1 MKNLIKVF
9 LILICV
15 TYSFSS
21 CITNKELDYLQ
32 DIKLKYPELVMHPE
46 EYKIIPGDQLSIVV
60 YTLDEET
67 RMLFSSYTPRFSGRG
82 VSDQTSGDVFQQ
94 ARGMDDAGGVIPI
107 TVYADGTL
115 TFPYIGSIYVKGMT
129 LLEVR
134 ETISAKLDAFSDGT
148 TAEVSLYNQFF
159 SILGE
164 ADANR
169 ILMPKPSLTI
179 FEALTVGS
187 SLGPYADR
195 SKVTI
200 IRQTE
205 SGSKVKTFDLRSK
218 EIIDTEF
225 YYIQPNDVLYVP
237 QLKRKFLGSTTSFAG
252 AFGLLTSLAGV
263 IIFTLRVF

>member
-1 MKNLIKVF
+1 MKSVIKIL
-9 LILICV
+9 LILVCI
-15 TYSFSS
+15 TSGFSS

-32 DIKLKYPELVMHPE
+32 DIKLKYPELIMHPE
-46 EYKIIPGDQLSIVV
+46 EYRIIPGDQLLIVV

-67 RMLFSSYTPRFSGRG
+67 RSLFSSYTPRFTGQNINDR
-82 VSDQTSGDVFQQ
+82 TSGDVHQQ
-94 ARGMDDAGGVIPI
+94 ARELDDAGGVSPI
-107 TVYADGTL
+107 SVYADGTI
-115 TFPYIGSIYVKGMT
+115 TFPYIGSIYVQGQT

-134 ETISAKLDAFSDGT
+134 KTISAKLDAFSDGT
-148 TAEVSLYNQFF
+148 AAEVSLYNRFF

-169 ILMPKPSLTI
+169 ILMPKTSLTI

-205 SGSKVKTFDLRSK
+205 SGSKTKTFDLRSK
-218 EIIDTEF
+218 DIIDTEF
-225 YYIQPNDVLYVP
+225 YYIQPNDVIYVP

-252 AFGLLTSLAGV
+252 AFGLVTSLAGV

>member
-1 MKNLIKVF
+1 MKNVIKIF
-9 LILICV
+9 LILICIA
-15 TYSFSS
+15 SGFSS

-32 DIKLKYPELVMHPE
+32 DIKLKYPEIIMHPE
-46 EYKIIPGDQLSIVV
+46 EYKIIPGDQLLIVV

-67 RMLFSSYTPRFSGRG
+67 RTLFSSYTPRFSGQNI
-82 VSDQTSGDVFQQ
+82 SDRTSGDVYQQ
-94 ARGMDDAGGVIPI
+94 ARGLDDASGVSPI
-107 TVYADGTL
+107 SVYADGTI
-115 TFPYIGSIYVKGMT
+115 TFPYIGSIYVQGQT

-148 TAEVSLYNQFF
+148 SAEVSLYNRFF

-164 ADANR
+164 ADADR
-169 ILMPKPSLTI
+169 ILMPKTSMTLL
-179 FEALTVGS
+179 EALTIGS

-205 SGSKVKTFDLRSK
+205 SGSKTKILDLRSK
-218 EIIDTEF
+218 DIIDTEF
-225 YYIQPNDVLYVP
+225 YYIQPNDVIYVP
-237 QLKRKFLGSTTSFAG
+237 QMKRKFLGTTTSFAG
-252 AFGLLTSLAGV
+252 VFGLVTSLAGV